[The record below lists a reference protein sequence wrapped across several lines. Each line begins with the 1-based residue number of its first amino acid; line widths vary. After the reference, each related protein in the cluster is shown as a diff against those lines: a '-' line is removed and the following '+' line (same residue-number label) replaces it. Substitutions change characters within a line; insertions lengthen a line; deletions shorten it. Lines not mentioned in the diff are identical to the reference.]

1 MSENTK
7 KGSFIKGAAIL
18 TAAGLAARVMGFGY
32 RVILTRIIGAEGMG
46 LYQMAYPIYTV
57 LLVVSRSGI
66 PVALAK
72 LIADKIAS
80 EKRKEAY
87 KIFKVARK
95 MSFFVGLLISIIM
108 ALSAKPL
115 ISFLS
120 LDPRA
125 YYAVLAISPAIFIVS
140 IMASYRGFFQG
151 LQDMVPTA
159 VSQIFEQFVRMV
171 TMIGLVIFLLPY
183 GLEYAAAGASFGA
196 VTGALGGLILLFFIY
211 YKRRDN
217 IFSFLENG
225 TDSIDLSS
233 KKVVKKIVDLG
244 VPITLGALVMPLMSL
259 VDLVFVPNR
268 LQSAGY
274 LVREATELYGMFSAV
289 AMPLVN
295 FPTIIT
301 VSLSASLVPA
311 IAEAYALN
319 KQKLINYRT
328 QTALRLTILISLP
341 AATGLFLLAEPLTDI
356 IFAEPGAAVPLRF
369 VAWGVFFIAL
379 QQTSTGILNGIGKTS
394 IPARNLMIGA
404 VFNAIINYTLT
415 AMPAFGIRGAALGTT
430 IGFAIAAL
438 LNLYFVKKES
448 GFIINAKNMIVK
460 PISAVF
466 IMAVFV
472 RFAFKYLLSLLN
484 QHQILYAY
492 PITTFTIVAAAAVV
506 YFITLLLFKEI
517 KYNDLAMM
525 PVFGPRLADFLRK
538 ISLLKND

>member
-7 KGSFIKGAAIL
+7 QGSFIKGAAIL
-18 TAAGLAARVMGFGY
+18 TAAGLTARVMGFGY

-72 LIADKIAS
+72 LIADKIAAD
-80 EKRKEAY
+80 KRKEAY

-95 MSFFVGLLISIIM
+95 MSFIVGLVISIIM
-108 ALSAKPL
+108 ALSARSL
-115 ISFLS
+115 ISLLS
-120 LDPRA
+120 LDPRS
-125 YYAVLAISPAIFIVS
+125 YYAVLAISPAIFVVS

-159 VSQIFEQFVRMV
+159 KSQILEQFIRMF
-171 TMIGLVIFLLPY
+171 TMVGLVVFLVPY
-183 GLEYAAAGASFGA
+183 GLDYAAAGASFGA
-196 VTGALGGLILLFFIY
+196 VSGAFGGLLILLY
-211 YKRRDN
+211 LYAKRREK

-225 TDSIDLSS
+225 SDSVELST
-233 KKVVKKIVDLG
+233 KNVVKRIVSLG

-268 LQSAGY
+268 LQAAGY
-274 LVREATELYGMFSAV
+274 MVREATALYGMFAAV

-301 VSLSASLVPA
+301 VSLSASLVPS
-311 IAEAYALN
+311 IAEAFTLG

-328 QTALRLTILISLP
+328 QTALRLTVLISLP
-341 AATGLFLLAEPLTDI
+341 AAAGLFLLAEPLTEI

-394 IPARNLMIGA
+394 IPACNLMIGA
-404 VFNAIINYTLT
+404 VFNGFINYTLT
-415 AMPAFGIRGAALGTT
+415 AVPAFGIRGAALGTT

-438 LNLYFVKKES
+438 LNLYYVKKES
-448 GFIINAKNMIVK
+448 GFVVDVKSMILKPVFSVVSMMFFVK
-460 PISAVF
+460 LFYDFLFTLLQNEQIS
-466 IMAVFV
+466 
-472 RFAFKYLLSLLN
+472 
-484 QHQILYAY
+484 YAY
-492 PITTFTIVAAAAVV
+492 QITTFVTVAAAALF
-506 YFITLLLFKEI
+506 YFIILLLLQEV
-517 KYNDLAMM
+517 KYRDLAVI
-525 PVFGPRLADFLRK
+525 PVFGVKLAN
-538 ISLLKND
+538 LLKRLGFLKY